1 MFFVFFGAYLYSCTV
16 FAEGINP
23 NDRTN
28 IAGNQELLKLQSIQE
43 STRYVAPEAFLNWL
57 KSKRFFLILTR
68 AFKDTNDYD
77 TLKKLI
83 SIDTTFHTR
92 GSLLRKIKLIVADED
107 FFRNNSFSISH
118 SETLINTKYL
128 FILDYAVLRLSNK
141 ERM

>member
-1 MFFVFFGAYLYSCTV
+1 MLKKYSIKYMFFVFFGAYLYSCTV

-68 AFKDTNDYD
+68 AFKDTNDYVFN
-77 TLKKLI
+77 KCC
-83 SIDTTFHTR
+83 
-92 GSLLRKIKLIVADED
+92 LLYSPLPLV
-107 FFRNNSFSISH
+107 SF
-118 SETLINTKYL
+118 
-128 FILDYAVLRLSNK
+128 
-141 ERM
+141 